1 MLSSVT
7 SLSLGD
13 LIHQYRTKSNV
24 TLSEL
29 ARITEVSKGT
39 LSKLENGEVQKPEYY
54 KLQAVTEA
62 LGIPFEEY
70 IELYIKVE
78 KSPSSVLRIFSEAI
92 ARNCPTKTVVRIAE
106 RYLTIAKGESYDVI
120 AKFFDIAI
128 QKSETE
134 LKLELLQMLI
144 DYSRS
149 HGIMPYI
156 AKGLFQKYLIDRND
170 FTKLSE
176 TYQSGRYLLNYAGF
190 LNERER
196 LLLYYCLA
204 VHAFSLQ
211 NHKESIELSEYVIE
225 NDLTDSEF
233 RANAIFNACNSYF
246 YLNDMDK
253 GIYYFQEYKKFSFPF
268 VQDNIRYMN
277 GRISARYGDVNLG
290 IAQLEEYLRGA
301 SEYNLVYTIVLL
313 MELYLDKG
321 KLDEVKKLFIYENMM
336 IKSLSDA
343 QTTPEKRGKLACF
356 YKLKGDW
363 LREKDEIS
371 EAFEYYRKS
380 ALEYAQISYYEEAF
394 NSLSLITNSTLIS
407 FNGLNRKA
415 IEELNLVFNTLS
427 S

>member
-1 MLSSVT
+1 MLSSIT
-7 SLSLGD
+7 LSLGE
-13 LIHQYRTKSNV
+13 LIHKYRTKSNV
-24 TLSEL
+24 SLSEL

-54 KLQAVTEA
+54 KLQAVTDA
-62 LGIPFEEY
+62 LGIAFEEY
-70 IELYIKVE
+70 IGLYIQAE
-78 KSPSSVLRIFSEAI
+78 KSASAVLRIFSEAI
-92 ARNCPTKTVVRIAE
+92 DRNCPSKIVVHIAE
-106 RYLTIAKGESYDVI
+106 RYLTIAKGESHEVV

-134 LKLELLQMLI
+134 LKLELLKMLI

-149 HGIMPYI
+149 HGIMQYI

-170 FTKLSE
+170 FTKLNA
-176 TYQSGRYLLNYAGF
+176 TYQSGRYLLDYAGF

-233 RANAIFNACNSYF
+233 RANAIYNACNSYF
-246 YLNDMDK
+246 YLNDMNK

-268 VQDNIRYMN
+268 VLDNIRYMN
-277 GRISARYGDVNLG
+277 GRISALCGDVNLG
-290 IAQLEEYLRGA
+290 ITQLEEYLGGA

-313 MELYLDKG
+313 MELYLNEE
-321 KLDEVKKLFIYENMM
+321 KLDEVKKLFDFEDMM
-336 IKSLSDA
+336 IESLSDA
-343 QTTPEKRGKLACF
+343 QSTPEKRGKLACF

-363 LREKDEIS
+363 LTEKDEIN

-394 NSLSLITNSTLIS
+394 NSLSLITNSTLTS

-415 IEELNLVFNTLS
+415 IEELNLVFNTLGS
-427 S
+427 